1 MLISVLVRK
10 RWARLTFHDFVK
22 SIQSCIIEA
31 VLWMSDQTLF
41 SRPPITHSAV
51 RPALNVLVMLFH
63 YSLCACLHI
72 WTEAISPAFCQL
84 FWVSFYP
91 VWGVTIHNVTK
102 SIIMTSHIPFSFY
115 FISTKSP
122 AQILRFTLQPGSD
135 GRQQC
140 QSHMCSSGLTN
151 AIYQVDHGLGGPVQR
166 GDAIRAQCAGAH
178 QHSRVS

>member
-10 RWARLTFHDFVK
+10 RWAQLTFHDFVK

-41 SRPPITHSAV
+41 SHPPITHSAV

-63 YSLCACLHI
+63 YSLLHI

-102 SIIMTSHIPFSFY
+102 SIIMTSHIPSSFY
-115 FISTKSP
+115 FVSTKSP
-122 AQILRFTLQPGSD
+122 AQILHSTLQPGSD
-135 GRQQC
+135 GRRQC
-140 QSHMCSSGLTN
+140 QSNMCSSGLTN
-151 AIYQVDHGLGGPVQR
+151 AIYQVDQRPGGPDQR
-166 GDAIRAQCAGAH
+166 RRDANRAQCAGAH
-178 QHSRVS
+178 QHSRIS